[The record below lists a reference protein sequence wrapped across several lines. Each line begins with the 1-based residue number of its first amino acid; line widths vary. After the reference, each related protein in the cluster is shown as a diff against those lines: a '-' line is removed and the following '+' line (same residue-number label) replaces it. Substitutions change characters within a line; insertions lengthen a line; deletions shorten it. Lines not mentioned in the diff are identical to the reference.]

1 MSDTEHDNKQN
12 EDLQGS
18 GEDKS
23 KEFIK
28 LKVVGQDNSE
38 VHFNVKMTEKISERR
53 TLIAFRNFVRNV
65 PLWPRDVRLV
75 TI

>member
-1 MSDTEHDNKQN
+1 MEHDNKQN

-18 GEDKS
+18 GEDKG

-28 LKVVGQDNSE
+28 LRIVGRDNSE
-38 VHFNVKMTEKISERR
+38 VHFNIKMTDKISERR

-65 PLWPRDVRLV
+65 PLWSCDVRLV